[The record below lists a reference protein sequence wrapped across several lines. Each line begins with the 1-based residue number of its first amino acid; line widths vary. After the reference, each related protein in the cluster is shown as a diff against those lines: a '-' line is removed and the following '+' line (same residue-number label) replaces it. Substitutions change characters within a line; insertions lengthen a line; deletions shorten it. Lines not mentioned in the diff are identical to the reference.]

1 METKIIKVVFG
12 GRRYAVTNKRTRT
25 DYGQMLEFVDIALP
39 DTFEVIF
46 SNSATSAGTG
56 KKMIGSNQRC
66 LIPDEYLK
74 TGQPIYAWVLVHD
87 GEDDGRH
94 MYSIKSPVDDMPDT
108 SPEEPTPVEQSI
120 ISQAITALNS
130 AVDTTTQKAQEA
142 TESADRAEESA
153 DRAEQAAAQ

>member
-12 GRRYAVTNKRTRT
+12 GRRYTTTAKRTRT
-25 DYGQMLEFVDIALP
+25 DYGQMFEFVDIALP
-39 DTFEVIF
+39 ETFEVIF
-46 SNSATSAGTG
+46 SNSNTSAGTG

-108 SPEEPTPVEQSI
+108 SPEEPTPVERHNLSEGSGSVRKCRQGR
-120 ISQAITALNS
+120 TCGRRCGRLC
-130 AVDTTTQKAQEA
+130 
-142 TESADRAEESA
+142 RAC
-153 DRAEQAAAQ
+153 